1 MRFFLDNCISPVLA
15 RALNVLAEVQ
25 QYEIVHLRER
35 FEPDTKDVD
44 WIAILAGEQEWVIVS
59 GDTRI
64 SRSKA
69 EKAAWRESGLTAF
82 FMADGWS
89 QKKFWT
95 QAAELVHWW
104 PAIVLTARQA
114 PRGSGYLVPTKG
126 KDLKVIYSP

>member
-25 QYEIVHLRER
+25 QYQIVHLRER
-35 FEPDTKDVD
+35 FEPDTKDVA
-44 WIAILAGEQEWVIVS
+44 WITILAGEQGWVILS

-114 PRGSGYLVPTKG
+114 T
-126 KDLKVIYSP
+126 